1 VRMDVWMEGRDTPVG
16 LLIRAGD
23 KSLSFTY
30 AADVLAEHRI
40 SMSLPIIEDPYGD
53 AQCRGYF
60 ANLLFEGPQLDRVLD
75 GFGLDRG
82 DIGAL
87 LWHLGADCPGA
98 ISITPEGTGP
108 GKVPGRFPEDYER
121 LSDARLDQIVL
132 SLHQH
137 RRMPE
142 GERNP
147 SPVAGVQGK
156 IACLAFEGAIW
167 LPKDGSRAPTT
178 HILKV
183 SPNSDPDVTRQ
194 EAVLLQI
201 AAEIGIAAAET
212 RNIDFD
218 VGGLQ
223 INTLLSTRF
232 DRDIDIADEAVTIRR
247 RHAEDF
253 CQALGLPPR
262 LKYERD
268 AVDPLRRFSAVA
280 VHAIAAQTTAPALV
294 TRDFLAQTIFNLL
307 VGNTD
312 NHGKNTSLLYR
323 GRTVLLA
330 PLYDVVPVFMDRRVT
345 HEFAFRHGGAR
356 FAEDFTV
363 DALRDLLFDLGFSKP
378 PVERTIKQITQFV
391 SKISALSARHA
402 PKNLADALHAQA
414 RMLEAV
420 LDVDFGLEQ
429 RDYYDRA
436 VRDDVTDKAGGW
448 GAFS

>member
-1 VRMDVWMEGRDTPVG
+1 MRMDVWMEGRDTPVG
-16 LLIRAGD
+16 LLTRSED
-23 KSLSFTY
+23 KSLSFVY
-30 AADVLAEHRI
+30 AGDVVTEHRI
-40 SMSLPIIEDPYGD
+40 SMSLPIISEPYGD
-53 AQCRGYF
+53 ADCRGYF
-60 ANLLFEGPQLDRVLD
+60 ANLLFEGPQLERVLD

-108 GKVPGRFPEDYER
+108 GKMPGKFPEDYER

-156 IACLAFEGAIW
+156 IACLDLEGAVW

-183 SPNSDPDVTRQ
+183 SPNFDPDITRQ

-201 AAEIGIAAAET
+201 ATQIGIAVAET
-212 RNIDFD
+212 RDRVFD

-232 DRDIDIADEAVTIRR
+232 DRDIEIADGAGTIRR

-253 CQALGLPPR
+253 CQALGLPPS

-268 AVDPLRRFSAVA
+268 SVYPHRRFSAAA
-280 VHAIAAQTTAPALV
+280 VETISAKTSVPALLIKE
-294 TRDFLAQTIFNLL
+294 FLAQTTFNLL

-312 NHGKNTSLLYR
+312 NHGKNTSLLYL
-323 GRTVLLA
+323 GRTALLA

-345 HEFAFRHGGAR
+345 HEFAFRHGDAR
-356 FAEDFTV
+356 FAEDFDV
-363 DALRDLLFDLGFSKP
+363 NALRGLLFDLGFGNP
-378 PVERTIKQITQFV
+378 PVLRTVKQMQQLAK
-391 SKISALSARHA
+391 KISDLSARLA
-402 PKNLADALHAQA
+402 PKGLADGLYAQA
-414 RMLEAV
+414 RVVEDA
-420 LDVDFGLEQ
+420 LDVDFGLEE
-429 RDYYDRA
+429 RDYYDRV
-436 VRDDVTDKAGGW
+436 VRDDVTEKAGGW

>member
-1 VRMDVWMEGRDTPVG
+1 MRMDVWMEGRDTPVG
-16 LLIRAGD
+16 LLTRSED
-23 KSLSFTY
+23 KSLSFAY
-30 AADVLAEHRI
+30 ADGVAPEHRI
-40 SMSLPIIEDPYGD
+40 SMSLPIISEPYGD
-53 AQCRGYF
+53 ADCRGYF
-60 ANLLFEGPQLDRVLD
+60 ANLLFEGPQLEQVLD
-75 GFGLDRG
+75 GYGLDRG

-98 ISITPEGTGP
+98 ISVTPEGTGP
-108 GKVPGRFPEDYER
+108 GKMPGRFPEDYER
-121 LSDARLDQIVL
+121 LPEARLKQIVL

-156 IACLAFEGAIW
+156 IACLVLEGAVW
-167 LPKDGSRAPTT
+167 LPRDGSRAPTT

-183 SPNSDPDVTRQ
+183 SPNFDSDITRQ

-201 AAEIGIAAAET
+201 AAEIGIDAAET
-212 RNIDFD
+212 RALVFD
-218 VGGLQ
+218 VEGLW
-223 INTLLSTRF
+223 INALLSTRF
-232 DRDIDIADEAVTIRR
+232 DRDIEIADGAGAIRR

-253 CQALGLPPR
+253 CQALGLPPS

-268 AVDPLRRFSAVA
+268 AVDPHRRFSAAA
-280 VHAIAAQTTAPALV
+280 VDVIAARTTVPALLR
-294 TRDFLAQTIFNLL
+294 RDFLAQTLFNLL

-345 HEFAFRHGGAR
+345 HEFAFRHGDAR
-356 FAEDFTV
+356 FAEDFDV
-363 DALRDLLFDLGFSKP
+363 EALRGLLFDLGFGKP
-378 PVERTIKQITQFV
+378 PVGRTMKQIQQFA
-391 SKISALSARHA
+391 KRISDLSARHA
-402 PKNLADALHAQA
+402 PKSLADGLYAQA
-414 RMLEAV
+414 RVVEKALDADFSLE
-420 LDVDFGLEQ
+420 E
-429 RDYYDRA
+429 RDYYDRV
-436 VRDDVTDKAGGW
+436 VRDDGSETAGGW

>member
-1 VRMDVWMEGRDTPVG
+1 MRMDVWMEGRDAPVG
-16 LLIRAGD
+16 LLARSED
-23 KSLSFTY
+23 KSLSFVY
-30 AADVLAEHRI
+30 ADDIGPEHRI
-40 SMSLPIIEDPYGD
+40 SMSLPITSGSYGD
-53 AQCRGYF
+53 ADCRGYF
-60 ANLLFEGPQLDRVLD
+60 VNLLFEGPQLERVLD

-82 DIGAL
+82 DVGAL

-108 GKVPGRFPEDYER
+108 GKMPGRFPEDYER
-121 LSDARLDQIVL
+121 LSDARLNQIVL

-156 IACLAFEGAIW
+156 IACLMLEGAVW

-183 SPNSDPDVTRQ
+183 SPNFDPDITRQ
-194 EAVLLQI
+194 ETALLQI
-201 AAEIGIAAAET
+201 AAEIGIDAAKT
-212 RNIDFD
+212 RDLVFD
-218 VGGLQ
+218 VEGMH
-223 INTLLSTRF
+223 INALLSTRF
-232 DRDIDIADEAVTIRR
+232 DRDIEIANGAGAIHR
-247 RHAEDF
+247 RHTEDF
-253 CQALGLPPR
+253 CQALGLPPS

-268 AVDPLRRFSAVA
+268 AVEPHRRFSAAA
-280 VHAIAAQTTAPALV
+280 VDVIAAQTTVPALV
-294 TRDFLAQTIFNLL
+294 RRDFLAQTIFNLL

-356 FAEDFTV
+356 FAEDFDA
-363 DALRDLLFDLGFSKP
+363 DALRGLLFDLGFGKP
-378 PVERTIKQITQFV
+378 PVGRTMRQIRQV
-391 SKISALSARHA
+391 AKSISDLSARRA
-402 PKNLADALHAQA
+402 PKDLADGLHAQA
-414 RMLEAV
+414 HVVEEA
-420 LDVDFGLEQ
+420 LDVDFGLEE
-429 RDYYDRA
+429 RDYYDRV
-436 VRDDVTDKAGGW
+436 VRDDVPQAAGGW